1 MDREIDVL
9 LQATRSAGAAILKLQ
24 ASGFSVERKANKDL
38 VTQADLLANE
48 ILKSSLSEHFPTYGW
63 LSEETADNKDRLHC
77 QYVWVVDPI
86 DGTIEYTH
94 GIPEYAI
101 SVALV
106 KDGLPV
112 IGVVFNPATNELFYA
127 VQGKGAWLNDKKLI
141 CDEFP
146 TKDFLLLASRSE
158 YKRGEWSGFE
168 AAHRVKVVGSIAYK
182 LALVAAGFA
191 HATFSLS
198 PKNEWDIAAGTL
210 LVLEAGGVV
219 TDKHKKQFIFNQEN
233 VLVDSIVA
241 SAANVSSD
249 LFQLINEPHQ

>member
-1 MDREIDVL
+1 MDKEIDVL
-9 LQATRSAGAAILKLQ
+9 IQACRSAGAAILKLQ
-24 ASGFSVERKANKDL
+24 ASGFSVARKANKDL

-48 ILKSSLSEHFPTYGW
+48 ILKSTLTEHFPTYGW
-63 LSEETADNKDRLHC
+63 LSEETVDDKDRLKC
-77 QYVWVVDPI
+77 EYVWVVDPI

-106 KDGLPV
+106 KNGTPV
-112 IGVVFNPATNELFYA
+112 VGVVFNPATDELFHA
-127 VQGKGAWLNDKKLI
+127 EKGKGAWLDDKKLI
-141 CDEFP
+141 CDELP
-146 TKDFLLLASRSE
+146 CNDFLLLASRSE
-158 YKRGEWSGFE
+158 YKRGEWDNVE
-168 AAHRVKVVGSIAYK
+168 VAHRVKVVGSIAYK
-182 LALVAAGFA
+182 LALVSAGYA

-219 TDKHKKQFIFNQEN
+219 TDKHQKQFVFNQEN

-241 SAANVSSD
+241 SATNVSRD
-249 LFQLINEPHQ
+249 LFQLINEPRQ